1 MAYVNKIFLLGF
13 TGKDPEVRTFENGS
27 RIASFTLATTKR
39 YTDRNGDAQQQ
50 TMWHNIQVSGN
61 SVDFVQKYVKKG
73 DLVFVEGELTERT
86 YKSQEGEVRRVYEV
100 RAASVQMVGQKP
112 EQNQQQTAAPSQP
125 QQMLRTTA
133 SMQQQRPAQAPAP
146 APAPAQSEEYVDD
159 LPF

>member
-1 MAYVNKIFLLGF
+1 MAYINRIYLLGY
-13 TGKDPEVRTFENGS
+13 TGKDPEVRTFENGN
-27 RIASFTLATTKR
+27 RIASFSLATTKR
-39 YTDRNGDAQQQ
+39 YTDRNGEVQQQ

-86 YKSQEGEVRRVYEV
+86 YKSQEGEIKHVYEV

-112 EQNQQQTAAPSQP
+112 EQNQQQAAAPSQP
-125 QQMLRTTA
+125 QQMLRTAA

-146 APAPAQSEEYVDD
+146 APAQSEEYADD

>member
-13 TGKDPEVRTFENGS
+13 TGKDPEVRAFENGGKV
-27 RIASFTLATTKR
+27 ASFSLATTKR

-50 TMWHNIQVSGN
+50 TMWHNIQVSGS

-86 YKSQEGEVRRVYEV
+86 YKSQDGELKHVYEV
-100 RAASVQMVGQKP
+100 RAASVQMIGQKS
-112 EQNQQQTAAPSQP
+112 EQNAQQAAAPSQP
-125 QQMLRTTA
+125 QQMLRTAA
-133 SMQQQRPAQAPAP
+133 SMQQRQTPAQPASP
-146 APAPAQSEEYVDD
+146 TGEEFTDD

>member
-13 TGKDPEVRTFENGS
+13 SGKDPEVRTFENGNK
-27 RIASFTLATTKR
+27 IASFSLATTKR
-39 YTDRNGDAQQQ
+39 YTDRNGEVQQQ

-86 YKSQEGEVRRVYEV
+86 YKSQEGEIKHVYEV

-112 EQNQQQTAAPSQP
+112 EQNQQQAAAPSQP
-125 QQMLRTTA
+125 QQMLRTAA

-146 APAPAQSEEYVDD
+146 APAQGEEYADD

>member
-13 TGKDPEVRTFENGS
+13 TGKDPEVRTFENGN

-39 YTDRNGDAQQQ
+39 YTDRNGEVQQQ

-86 YKSQEGEVRRVYEV
+86 YKSQEGEIRRVYEV
-100 RAASVQMVGQKP
+100 RAASVQMIGQKP
-112 EQNQQQTAAPSQP
+112 EQNQQQAAAPSQP
-125 QQMLRTTA
+125 QQMLRTAA

-146 APAPAQSEEYVDD
+146 APAQGEEYADD